1 METSFVQPA
10 VSLHFQGERF
20 YDGCEKQCQCIGN
33 GDIVCLARCSPTT
46 KPSPGQ
52 NCYTLADASDPCCN
66 VTVCDDPVLDPDQNV
81 LKEGINSRPSRILKG
96 DIKEDEVGSPIE
108 GTSYTGLKIGEFSGY
123 HYGVGGTLY
132 ALNEST
138 LFIKDFTYTGGG
150 PDAFFT
156 VGSQSKQPNSNGIM
170 LTFPY
175 EGTHYEYDDPKAP
188 VLGRFEAS
196 RHEKILLHLPSDV
209 RVSDLKWL
217 SVWCR
222 AYSVNFG
229 EVIWPDTVVPG
240 KKIEKNCK
248 MHFNLVK

>member
-1 METSFVQPA
+1 M
-10 VSLHFQGERF
+10 
-20 YDGCEKQCQCIGN
+20 
-33 GDIVCLARCSPTT
+33 
-46 KPSPGQ
+46 
-52 NCYTLADASDPCCN
+52 
-66 VTVCDDPVLDPDQNV
+66 
-81 LKEGINSRPSRILKG
+81 
-96 DIKEDEVGSPIE
+96 
-108 GTSYTGLKIGEFSGY
+108 KIGEFSGY

-175 EGTHYEYDDPKAP
+175 EGTHYEYNDPKAP

-196 RHEKILLHLPSDV
+196 RNEKILLHLPSDV

-240 KKIEKNCK
+240 KKISKIEKCIGMIAMPFVCDLHK
-248 MHFNLVK
+248 CLSMYRSERS